1 MKIKQDF
8 ITNSSSSSF
17 MIIFDHKPSTVQELE
32 LMGCSR
38 TISEFLFREIT
49 NNSKLSKKDI
59 KQFFESYPFQF
70 YNQPI
75 SAINLKKSKFEYP
88 QGNYEIKYDTK
99 SFNRCV
105 DNDDKLY
112 IKTVNKIYKEFIKAY
127 KDSYIIRI
135 EIGDHG
141 GMSDIIDSEFE
152 WNPDQYLTDSIE
164 FLKIN
169 NH

>member
-38 TISEFLFREIT
+38 TISESLFKEI
-49 NNSKLSKKDI
+49 NNNPKLSKKDI

-75 SAINLKKSKFEYP
+75 SAINLKK
-88 QGNYEIKYDTK
+88 IK
-99 SFNRCV
+99 
-105 DNDDKLY
+105 
-112 IKTVNKIYKEFIKAY
+112 I
-127 KDSYIIRI
+127 
-135 EIGDHG
+135 
-141 GMSDIIDSEFE
+141 
-152 WNPDQYLTDSIE
+152 
-164 FLKIN
+164 
-169 NH
+169 